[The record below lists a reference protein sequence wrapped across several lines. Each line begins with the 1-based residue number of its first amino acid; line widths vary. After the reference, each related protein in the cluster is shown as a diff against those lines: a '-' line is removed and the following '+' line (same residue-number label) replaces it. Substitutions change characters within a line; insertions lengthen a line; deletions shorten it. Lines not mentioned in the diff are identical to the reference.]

1 MSGRI
6 VPQSA
11 WSAPPE
17 PRYRRTAHRSYGT
30 VAPANSIDAS
40 HRVQAGETATQIAHR
55 YGVSLAELLDYN
67 DLDQRSVIRVGQIIK
82 IPAR

>member
-1 MSGRI
+1 M
-6 VPQSA
+6 
-11 WSAPPE
+11 
-17 PRYRRTAHRSYGT
+17 
-30 VAPANSIDAS
+30 
-40 HRVQAGETATQIAHR
+40 QAGETTTQIAHR